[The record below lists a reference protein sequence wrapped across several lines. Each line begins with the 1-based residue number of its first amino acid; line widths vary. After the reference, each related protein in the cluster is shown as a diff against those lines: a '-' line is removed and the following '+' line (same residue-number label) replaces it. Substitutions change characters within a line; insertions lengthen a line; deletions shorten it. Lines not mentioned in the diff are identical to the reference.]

1 MEETLKNVIIQAEQ
15 GNVEAMMVA
24 GDCFLRGIYTDRDEQ
39 KANFY
44 YKMAADAGDAKASL
58 AVAIDLIGGKK
69 DKKNGIKYLQYAA
82 DNGVA
87 HAQYMLGLM
96 YASGEICF
104 FGKERKAIKYIEM
117 SARQGVAKAQIEL
130 FVMIV
135 KNKNYTLDDMIFW
148 LVCAYLHTSE
158 KDTEEREIA
167 VKNLNRLISSGVS
180 KDRIDQV
187 IMHVKKNYPQ
197 YLITPPPTE

>member
-69 DKKNGIKYLQYAA
+69 DKKKT
-82 DNGVA
+82 V
-87 HAQYMLGLM
+87 
-96 YASGEICF
+96 
-104 FGKERKAIKYIEM
+104 
-117 SARQGVAKAQIEL
+117 
-130 FVMIV
+130 
-135 KNKNYTLDDMIFW
+135 
-148 LVCAYLHTSE
+148 
-158 KDTEEREIA
+158 
-167 VKNLNRLISSGVS
+167 
-180 KDRIDQV
+180 
-187 IMHVKKNYPQ
+187 
-197 YLITPPPTE
+197 